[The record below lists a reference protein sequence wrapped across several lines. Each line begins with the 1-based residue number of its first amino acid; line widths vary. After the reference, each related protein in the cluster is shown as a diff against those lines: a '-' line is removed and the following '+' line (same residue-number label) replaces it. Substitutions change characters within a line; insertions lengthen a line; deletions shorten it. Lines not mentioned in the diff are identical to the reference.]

1 MRKITKIST
10 AKKGNIAFDMVSTF
24 TPETD
29 EATNR
34 TRHRRWMIRVQS
46 MQAWDDAAVG
56 DVAQCAGTSSRT
68 GTVYSR
74 AKSVHTG
81 G

>member
-34 TRHRRWMIRVQS
+34 TRPMGGVANPTVKLTDMII
-46 MQAWDDAAVG
+46 AKW
-56 DVAQCAGTSSRT
+56 T
-68 GTVYSR
+68 G
-74 AKSVHTG
+74 
-81 G
+81 

>member
-34 TRHRRWMIRVQS
+34 TRPIGGVANPTVKLTDMII
-46 MQAWDDAAVG
+46 
-56 DVAQCAGTSSRT
+56 
-68 GTVYSR
+68 
-74 AKSVHTG
+74 AK
-81 G
+81 